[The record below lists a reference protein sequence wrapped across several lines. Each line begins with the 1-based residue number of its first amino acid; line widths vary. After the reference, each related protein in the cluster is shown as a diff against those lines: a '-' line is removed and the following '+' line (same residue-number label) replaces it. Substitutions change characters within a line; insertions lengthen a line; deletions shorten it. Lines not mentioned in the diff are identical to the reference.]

1 MSVLHPSTTSLNFSI
16 ASIPLDPIWRL
27 SVAQYHEMIRTGILT
42 SDDQVELLEGWLIPK
57 MPKNPPH
64 RIVTKLTRNAL
75 EKIVPDGY
83 YVDSQEPI
91 TLPDSEPEP
100 DVVIVRG
107 TTRDYQESHPEAP
120 DVVVVI
126 EVSDSTL
133 DKDRGV
139 KKRSYARAGIPIY
152 WIINL
157 IDETCEVYT
166 NPNQSFPDPESDY
179 QNCQIY
185 NAINEVP
192 VIIDDQEIG
201 RLNLQAL
208 LP

>member
-1 MSVLHPSTTSLNFSI
+1 MSVLHPSSTSVNINFG
-16 ASIPLDPIWRL
+16 AVPLDPIWRL
-27 SVAQYHEMIRTGILT
+27 RVDQYHEMIRTGILT

-75 EKIVPDGY
+75 EKIIPDGY

-107 TTRDYQESHPEAP
+107 TTRDYQESHPEAE
-120 DVVVVI
+120 DVMLVV

-133 DKDRGV
+133 ERDRGV
-139 KKRSYARAGIPIY
+139 KKRSYARAGIQCY

-157 IDETCEVYT
+157 VDDTCEVYT
-166 NPNQSFPDPESDY
+166 NPNNSYAEPDY
-179 QNCQIY
+179 QNCKYY
-185 NAINEVP
+185 NSVNDVP
-192 VIIDDQEIG
+192 VFIDQNEIG
-201 RLNLQAL
+201 RLNLRTL

>member
-1 MSVLHPSTTSLNFSI
+1 MSVLHPSTTTLNFNI

-27 SVAQYHEMIRTGILT
+27 SVAQYHEMIRSGILT

-64 RIVTKLTRNAL
+64 RIVTKLTRDAL
-75 EKIVPDGY
+75 EEIAPDDC

-107 TTRDYQESHPEAP
+107 ETRDYQNSHPEP
-120 DVVVVI
+120 KDILLVV

-157 IDETCEVYT
+157 VNETCEVYSKPH
-166 NPNQSFPDPESDY
+166 NSFDESDY
-179 QNCQIY
+179 QNCTIY
-185 NAINEVP
+185 DSVHEVP

-201 RLNLQAL
+201 QLNLRSL

>member
-1 MSVLHPSTTSLNFSI
+1 MSVLHPSTTSLNFKV

-27 SVAQYHEMIRTGILT
+27 SVAQYHEMIRSGILT

-57 MPKNPPH
+57 LPKNPPH
-64 RIVTKLTRNAL
+64 RIVTKLTRDAL
-75 EKIVPDGY
+75 EEIVPDDC

-107 TTRDYQESHPEAP
+107 ETRDYQNSHPEAA
-120 DVVVVI
+120 DILLIV

-139 KKRSYARAGIPIY
+139 KKRSYARAGIPVY

-157 IDETCEVYT
+157 VNETCEYYSSPKMFAT
-166 NPNQSFPDPESDY
+166 DPDY

-185 NAINEVP
+185 SSIHEVP
-192 VIIDDQEIG
+192 VIIDDQEVG
-201 RLNLQAL
+201 RLNLRAI

>member
-1 MSVLHPSTTSLNFSI
+1 MSVLHPSSTSVNIKFGDV
-16 ASIPLDPIWRL
+16 PLDPIWRL
-27 SVAQYHEMIRTGILT
+27 RVDQYHEMIRTGILT

-57 MPKNPPH
+57 IPKNPPH

-75 EKIVPDGY
+75 EKIIPDGY

-91 TLPDSEPEP
+91 TLSDSEPEP
-100 DVVIVRG
+100 DIVIVRG
-107 TTRDYQESHPEAP
+107 NTRDYQDSHPEAE
-120 DVVVVI
+120 DVLVVI
-126 EVSDSTL
+126 QVSDSTL

-157 IDETCEVYT
+157 IDETCEVYS
-166 NPNQSFPDPESDY
+166 NPDDSDY
-179 QNCQIY
+179 QHCQIY
-185 NAINEVP
+185 NSINEVP

>member
-1 MSVLHPSTTSLNFSI
+1 MSVLHPSSTSVNIKFG
-16 ASIPLDPIWRL
+16 AVPLDPIWRL
-27 SVAQYHEMIRTGILT
+27 RVDQYHEMIRTGILT

-64 RIVTKLTRNAL
+64 RIVTKLTHNAL
-75 EKIVPDGY
+75 EKIIPAGY
-83 YVDSQEPI
+83 YIDSQEPI
-91 TLPDSEPEP
+91 TLSDSEPEP

-107 TTRDYQESHPEAP
+107 NTRDYQESHPEAE
-120 DVVVVI
+120 DVLVVI

-157 IDETCEVYT
+157 IDETCEVYSK
-166 NPNQSFPDPESDY
+166 PGQSFTESDY
-179 QNCQIY
+179 QHCQIY
-185 NAINEVP
+185 NSINEVP

>member
-1 MSVLHPSTTSLNFSI
+1 MSVLHPSTTALNIKFG
-16 ASIPLDPIWRL
+16 AIPHDPIWRL
-27 SVAQYHEMIRTGILT
+27 SVTQYHEMIRNGILT
-42 SDDQVELLEGWLIPK
+42 ADDQVELLEGWLIPK

-75 EKIVPDGY
+75 EKIAPEGC
-83 YVDSQEPI
+83 YVDSREPI
-91 TLPDSEPEP
+91 TLTDSEPEP

-107 TTRDYQESHPEAP
+107 STRDYQESHPETE
-120 DVVVVI
+120 DVLLII

-139 KKRSYARAGIPIY
+139 KKRSYARAGIANY

-157 IDETCEVYT
+157 VNETCEVYSKPH
-166 NPNQSFPDPESDY
+166 NSFDESDY
-179 QNCQIY
+179 QNCTIY
-185 NAINEVP
+185 DSVHEVP

-201 RLNLQAL
+201 QLNLRSL